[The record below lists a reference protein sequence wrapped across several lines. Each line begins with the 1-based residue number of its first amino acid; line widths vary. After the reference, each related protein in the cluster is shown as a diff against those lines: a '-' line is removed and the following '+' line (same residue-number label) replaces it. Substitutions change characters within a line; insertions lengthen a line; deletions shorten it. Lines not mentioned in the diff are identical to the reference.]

1 MMKCT
6 FKNNNLLCPI
16 CTFLTID
23 LYKNTR
29 NFIDNKLFSSIDENL
44 KNKTDSII
52 NLGGWVVFDN
62 NLKQEL
68 NKELL

>member
-1 MMKCT
+1 MRCLL
-6 FKNNNLLCPI
+6 KNNNLLSPI
-16 CTFLTID
+16 YTI
-23 LYKNTR
+23 LIICLNINTR
-29 NFIDNKLFSSIDENL
+29 NPIRTRLFKSIDDNL